1 MTDWSVSCGGG
12 GVLDDN
18 KKDQIRKAALAV
30 FARRGFH
37 GTTVA
42 EIAQE
47 AGIAK
52 GTIYLYY
59 ASKEEILIAVFRR
72 YIDGMLDFVDGLLD
86 SALSVPDILGA
97 FVKKQI
103 DMFREEP
110 DLMRVLSRRSLLA
123 LSDGDERMLDFQ
135 RYLLDRIATLLKRG
149 KILGE
154 MRVLD
159 VRIAACAMLALQ
171 EALPLYL
178 TVYAEDLPKDALG
191 RVTRELAQFMWAS
204 VRKEPA

>member
-1 MTDWSVSCGGG
+1 V
-12 GVLDDN
+12 DDN

-37 GTTVA
+37 ETTVA

-59 ASKEEILIAVFRR
+59 ASKEELLIAIFRR
-72 YIDGMLDFVDGLLD
+72 YIDGMLDFVDGLID
-86 SALSVPDILGA
+86 SALSVPDILSA
-97 FVKKQI
+97 FVGKQT
-103 DMFREEP
+103 DLFREEP

-123 LSDGDERMLDFQ
+123 LSDGNERMVEFQ
-135 RYLLDRIATLLKRG
+135 RYLLDRITALLERG

-154 MRVLD
+154 MRALD
-159 VRIAACAMLALQ
+159 VRIAACAMLAVQ

-178 TVYAEDLPKDALG
+178 TTYADDLPKDALN
-191 RVTRELAQFMWAS
+191 RATQQLAQFMWAS

>member
-1 MTDWSVSCGGG
+1 M
-12 GVLDDN
+12 DDG
-18 KKDQIRKAALAV
+18 KKDQISKAALAV

-86 SALSVPDILGA
+86 SALSVPDILSA

-123 LSDGDERMLDFQ
+123 LRDGDERMVEFQ
-135 RYLLDRIATLLKRG
+135 RYLLDRITTLLERG

-154 MRVLD
+154 MRTLD
-159 VRIAACAMLALQ
+159 VRIAACAMLAVQ

-178 TVYAEDLPKDALG
+178 TAYANDLPKDALN
-191 RVTRELAQFMWAS
+191 RVTQQLAQFMWAS

>member
-1 MTDWSVSCGGG
+1 V
-12 GVLDDN
+12 DDT

-37 GTTVA
+37 ETTVA

-86 SALSVPDILGA
+86 SALSVPDILSA
-97 FVKKQI
+97 FVGKQT
-103 DMFREEP
+103 DLFREEP

-123 LSDGDERMLDFQ
+123 LSDGNERMVEFQ
-135 RYLLDRIATLLKRG
+135 RYLLDRITALLERG

-154 MRVLD
+154 MRALD
-159 VRIAACAMLALQ
+159 VRIVACAMLALQ
-171 EALPLYL
+171 ETLPLYL
-178 TVYAEDLPKDALG
+178 TTYADDLPKDALH
-191 RVTRELAQFMWAS
+191 RVTRQLAQLMWAS

>member
-1 MTDWSVSCGGG
+1 M
-12 GVLDDN
+12 DDN
-18 KKDQIRKAALAV
+18 KKDQIRKAALVV

-37 GTTVA
+37 STTVA

-47 AGIAK
+47 AGTAK

-59 ASKEEILIAVFRR
+59 SSKEEILIAIFRR

-86 SALSVPDILGA
+86 SALSVPEILAG

-123 LSDGDERMLDFQ
+123 LSDGDERMLEFQ
-135 RYLLDRIATLLKRG
+135 RYLIDRIATLLERG
-149 KILGE
+149 EKMGE
-154 MRVLD
+154 MRAFD

-171 EALPLYL
+171 DTIPLYV
-178 TVYAEDLPKDALG
+178 TAYADDLPKDALA
-191 RVTRELAQFMWAS
+191 RVTQQLAQFMWAS